1 MSFIKEL
8 NAVCDDLIA
17 YFGWKPDEVAQD
29 HQEHHLKIKVFQ
41 SKNLLNTNYALAIN
55 QLYDAIP
62 FTSGIYER
70 GFCNFVQVYG
80 HKDLNPKRTKFL
92 KEYIDILSRLIII
105 YEQWKKATYQPIIE
119 SIYDNP
125 IMAHSNPEVT
135 PEIIDMVNKLVVEDN
150 TFEVYKYK
158 SGVANIQSADRWT
171 VHPVMGLGRSL
182 NSWIAEVYKTLPAI
196 DGQVWVSLFLNLDP
210 VDISNSNFIIALH
223 KLDSVWIVT
232 DQRSFNGTSIKRFE
246 FIDHLSA
253 LDGIVE
259 FPYQLLDNMVDR
271 IDAITGMDYANKAN
285 SSSHSSS
292 WTSESSKRFFNHV
305 TDLVRKDVTDMD
317 VDFDICYYV
326 TSGGANPSLIAVEFK
341 KDGYIVARWDAEF
354 KTLSVSENHNNI
366 LSLDLARNTS
376 GQARL
381 LMILMADSLMRLIQ
395 SKKNDVKEIVSGVD
409 FIHDKM
415 VKKET
420 INLMSTNHLNGW
432 DEVRKDIFNG
442 IIGSIESVYGFTG
455 VFTLN
460 PYSLVTKSREYEADK
475 IASQDEYELLSERL
489 LGDMVV
495 RSILP
500 KINELGN
507 RYEVDT
513 YKLNQMFNSRY
524 DEIMPRL
531 MEGKNIS
538 FMDNVDSYKVLGDLA
553 PAVSGQYYPFG
564 GVVTISKA
572 RSQTAGVGIGKT
584 IERDQECMCCGSNTA
599 TSVKK
604 LIITHYRELMWVL
617 NVSREEL
624 PVYYQNYRVSH
635 RIPERTPE
643 AGQHPFIDVEDPCSR
658 RNHLGLNFYLYMC
671 NDCNTT
677 NNVGPHE
684 FEVKITKKIRKF
696 FK

>member
-8 NAVCDDLIA
+8 NTVCDDLIT
-17 YFGWKPDEVAQD
+17 YFGWKPDEVTQD

-62 FTSGIYER
+62 YTSGTYER

-80 HKDLNPKRTKFL
+80 HKDLHPKRTIFM
-92 KEYIDILSRLIII
+92 KEYIDTLSRLTII
-105 YEQWKKATYQPIIE
+105 YDQWKESTYQPIIE

-125 IMAHSNPEVT
+125 IMAHSDPEVT
-135 PEIIDMVNKLVVEDN
+135 PEIIDMVNKLVVESN
-150 TFEVYKYK
+150 VFEVYKYK

-171 VHPVMGLGRSL
+171 VHPIIGLGRSL
-182 NSWIAEVYKTLPAI
+182 NSWIAEVDKTLPAI

-210 VDISNSNFIIALH
+210 VDISNSNFIIVLH
-223 KLDSVWIVT
+223 KLDSVWIVS
-232 DQRSFNGTSIKRFE
+232 DQKSFNSTSIKRFE

-259 FPYQLLDNMVDR
+259 FPYQLIENMVDLESEV
-271 IDAITGMDYANKAN
+271 GYDYISKAN

-292 WTSESSKRFFNHV
+292 WTSESSKRFFNYV

-317 VDFDICYYV
+317 VDFDICYYI
-326 TSGGANPSLIAVEFK
+326 TSGGANPSLVAVEFK
-341 KDGYIVARWDAEF
+341 KDGYIVARWDVES
-354 KTLSVSENHNNI
+354 KVISVSENHNNI

-395 SKKNDVKEIVSGVD
+395 SRKNDVKEVVSGVD

-415 VKKET
+415 IKKET
-420 INLMSTNHLNGW
+420 INLMSTSHLNGW
-432 DEVRKDIFNG
+432 DEIRKDIFNG
-442 IIGSIESVYGFTG
+442 IIGSIESIYGFTG
-455 VFTLN
+455 VFALN
-460 PYSLVTKSREYEADK
+460 PYSLITKSREYEADK

-500 KINELGN
+500 KISELGS
-507 RYEVDT
+507 RHEVDA
-513 YKLNQMFNSRY
+513 YKLGQMFNDRY
-524 DEIMPRL
+524 VDIMLKL

-553 PAVSGQYYPFG
+553 PAVDGQYYPFG
-564 GVVTISKA
+564 GVVSISKDM
-572 RSQTAGVGIGKT
+572 SKPTGVGIGKT
-584 IERDQECMCCGSNTA
+584 IDREQECKCCGSNTA

-617 NVSREEL
+617 NVPREEL
-624 PVYYQNYRVSH
+624 PVYYQNYRAYH

-643 AGQHPFIDVEDPCSR
+643 ASQHPFIDVEDPCSR
-658 RNHLGLNFYLYMC
+658 VNHLGLNFYLYMC
-671 NDCNTT
+671 DDCHGT